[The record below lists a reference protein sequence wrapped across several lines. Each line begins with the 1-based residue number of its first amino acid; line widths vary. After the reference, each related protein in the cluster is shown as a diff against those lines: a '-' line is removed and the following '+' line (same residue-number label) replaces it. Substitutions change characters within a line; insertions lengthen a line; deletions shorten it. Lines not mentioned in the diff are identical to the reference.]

1 LVRLFNVYYPTRILV
16 LVAGE
21 GMIVCASF
29 ILAALIRLGPDS
41 VLVLNYEYGFHKI
54 LGVTVLAMLCLH
66 YFDLYDLQRVP
77 SRGET
82 RFRLLVVLGV
92 LSFLLAG
99 ISYVFPRFMLGNYTF
114 VVGLFILTFALFV
127 WRSAYSWLIRQPW
140 LRERICVLGAGDRA
154 KWLVEAMRI
163 KPELGMEVVGWAGA
177 IGNESTTREAL
188 ATSLMDQVRK
198 RDVDRV
204 IVALGD
210 RRGTM
215 PVRELLELRLNGI
228 KVEDATAIMEKISG
242 KIEVDSLYPSWL
254 IFSQGFRLNPTFML
268 ARRLVSLAVSFI
280 CLVVISP
287 LIPLISLFIKLT
299 SPGPV
304 FYRQKRVGKD
314 GSVFTCY
321 KFRTMRADAEADTG
335 PSWAG
340 DDDPRVTNVGRWL
353 RRMRLDEIP
362 QLWNVLRGDMG
373 FVGPRP
379 ERPEFVDWLVRE
391 IPYYHLR
398 HVIRPGIT
406 GWAQIRY
413 QYGASLEE
421 SKEKLKY
428 DLYYIKHLSL
438 SLDLMIVLE
447 SVKIVLLGRGAR

>member
-1 LVRLFNVYYPTRILV
+1 LVRLFNVYYPTRVLV

-41 VLVLNYEYGFHKI
+41 ILVLNYEYGFHKI

-99 ISYVFPRFMLGNYTF
+99 IGYVFPRFMLGNYTF
-114 VVGLFILTFALFV
+114 VVGLCILTFALFV

-154 KWLVEAMRI
+154 KWLVEAMRT

-177 IGNESTTREAL
+177 TGGEPMTREVL

-198 RDVDRV
+198 QDVERV

-215 PVRELLELRLNGI
+215 PVRELLELRLRGI

-268 ARRLVSLAVSFI
+268 ARRLVSLTVSFI
-280 CLVVISP
+280 SLVVISP
-287 LIPLISLFIKLT
+287 LIPLIYLFIKLT

-304 FYRQKRVGKD
+304 FYRQKRVGKN
-314 GSVFTCY
+314 GTIFTCY
-321 KFRTMRADAEADTG
+321 KFRTMRADAEANIG

-340 DDDPRVTNVGRWL
+340 DDDPRVTSVGRWL
-353 RRMRLDEIP
+353 RLSRLDEIP

-379 ERPEFVDWLVRE
+379 ERPEFVEWLVRE

-413 QYGASLEE
+413 QYGASLDE

-438 SLDLMIVLE
+438 SFDLMIILE
-447 SVKIVLLGRGAR
+447 SAKIILLGRGAR